1 MSTKTLQA
9 RVRLI
14 VGIAI
19 AWNVVEAAISIWAGR
34 EASSAALIGF
44 GLDST
49 VEVLSAAVVAWQ
61 FSAPDPEQREAV
73 ALKLIAG
80 CFFLL
85 AFYVTFEAL
94 TSQPAQHSAIGITIT
109 ALSAIVMPALAL
121 WQRRTG
127 QALGSASVI
136 ADSKQRLICA
146 MLSVAT
152 LAGLVLNSLFGWHWA
167 DSVAALIIAAFAV
180 REGIEAL
187 RGDPCC

>member
-1 MSTKTLQA
+1 MSTKSLQA

-61 FSAPDPEQREAV
+61 FSAPDPEEREEV

-85 AFYVTFEAL
+85 AFYVTYEAIS
-94 TSQPAQHSAIGITIT
+94 SQPAQHSTIGITIT

-127 QALGSASVI
+127 QALGSASVV

-152 LAGLVLNSLFGWHWA
+152 LAGLLLNSLFGWHWA
-167 DSVAALIIAAFAV
+167 DSVAALVIAAFAV

>member
-19 AWNVVEAAISIWAGR
+19 AWNVVEAAISIWAGH

-94 TSQPAQHSAIGITIT
+94 TSQPAQHSTIGITIT